1 MQVGTSAH
9 EKFKSFFQDEN
20 PMSGLNWLYLAIVL
34 LKALFL
40 GARTFFSVKT

>member
-1 MQVGTSAH
+1 MQVVNCDL